1 MASKPASRRYLDQP
15 PQSVEALS
23 RLATMPTDAADQL
36 REYLHGDYLLLYTVT
51 TAGDLVQLLSIRHHR
66 ELSFKFTR

>member
-1 MASKPASRRYLDQP
+1 MGRRYLDQP

-51 TAGDLVQLLSIRHHR
+51 TAGDWVQLLSIRHHR
-66 ELSFKFTR
+66 ELSFQFTR